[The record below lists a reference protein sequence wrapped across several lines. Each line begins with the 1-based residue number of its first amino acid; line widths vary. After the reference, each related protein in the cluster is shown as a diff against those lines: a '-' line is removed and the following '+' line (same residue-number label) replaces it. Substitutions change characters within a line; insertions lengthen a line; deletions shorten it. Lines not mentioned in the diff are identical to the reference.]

1 MAFGIPSIVNFEY
14 ISHIVLMFLLLTFN
28 MQLLTEFQPNA
39 KLRGVFGTKYLRM
52 DQVKFVK
59 DSL

>member
-1 MAFGIPSIVNFEY
+1 M
-14 ISHIVLMFLLLTFN
+14 ISGSTELKDTDKRQRYQVEVCNMFASLEETN
-28 MQLLTEFQPNA
+28 GS
-39 KLRGVFGTKYLRM
+39 RYSRM